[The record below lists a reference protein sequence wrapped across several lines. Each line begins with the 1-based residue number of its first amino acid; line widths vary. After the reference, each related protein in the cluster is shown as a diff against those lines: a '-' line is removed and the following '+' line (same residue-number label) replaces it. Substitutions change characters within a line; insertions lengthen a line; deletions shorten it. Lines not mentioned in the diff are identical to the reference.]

1 MSSYKTAQHVI
12 VHRGREFHFV
22 SYEGCPANPRT
33 GAEAQP
39 AAWYLMR
46 AGKRFPVLPEHPDED
61 PIPALLRWIDA
72 NIFGP
77 VPRANP

>member
-1 MSSYKTAQHVI
+1 MSSYKTAQHHI

-22 SYEGCPANPRT
+22 SYEGSAANPRN

-46 AGKRFPVLPEHPDED
+46 AGKRFPVCPEYVGED
-61 PIPALLRWIDA
+61 PVPALLSWLDL
-72 NIFGP
+72 NVFGS
-77 VPRANP
+77 ALA